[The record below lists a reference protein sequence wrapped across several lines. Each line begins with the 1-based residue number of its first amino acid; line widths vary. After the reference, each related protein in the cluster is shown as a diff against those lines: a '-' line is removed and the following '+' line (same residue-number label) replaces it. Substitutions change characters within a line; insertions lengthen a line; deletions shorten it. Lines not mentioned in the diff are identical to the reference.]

1 MLPQLDSPLS
11 VSEPIWIEI
20 FDKWST
26 AGKTFMADQESSQR
40 AVHWLPCTVESNG
53 PARVT
58 SYFSSTVKRMDTQL
72 DGQEVLEAHFRGRQL
87 KGAFVKLPEG
97 YKLLH
102 LSKDPGAPGSKQGSG
117 AWQVQQSCQHF
128 MYWKHDEDCT
138 KTDSVRRCLELLPLS
153 YQVHRAVSPDA
164 VEEQQ
169 AKRGL

>member
-1 MLPQLDSPLS
+1 MASNCQASSPLSKRAGAATLHMLPQLDSPLS

-53 PARVT
+53 PAGVR

-87 KGAFVKLPEG
+87 KGVECVWQS
-97 YKLLH
+97 
-102 LSKDPGAPGSKQGSG
+102 SKVCS
-117 AWQVQQSCQHF
+117 
-128 MYWKHDEDCT
+128 T
-138 KTDSVRRCLELLPLS
+138 
-153 YQVHRAVSPDA
+153 
-164 VEEQQ
+164 
-169 AKRGL
+169 